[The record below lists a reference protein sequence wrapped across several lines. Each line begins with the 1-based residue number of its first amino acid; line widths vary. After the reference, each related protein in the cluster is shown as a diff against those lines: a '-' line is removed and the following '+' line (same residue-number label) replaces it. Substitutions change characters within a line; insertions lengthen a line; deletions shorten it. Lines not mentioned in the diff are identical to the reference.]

1 MPAGQVI
8 GRVSV
13 RVLPDTSDFR
23 RKAGNELDKIEKRLK
38 VEVQVIP
45 NMTGFERQLLTEVS
59 KISQR
64 NRQSDARKVKL
75 YTRIDTSTMTG
86 ELAKAIRKYNAKAQT
101 SNKVQLQTEL
111 DAGDVHLKIS
121 DESLRKMTD
130 QLKDWRDRNSPL
142 KIKIEPDVAASS
154 SLATSARLGFLT
166 RPRTVSII
174 PKLNEA
180 AVTKVATAL
189 AALSGARVLKKLF
202 SELGEVLSN
211 LDRSVPVIGSLAAAI
226 AGLAGMALAGAS
238 NLFAL
243 SASLAQI
250 GPTVALLPGLMGGF
264 AVGIGVT
271 IAALKDFNKVVP
283 EVKQTLSGLQ
293 DVISKNFWDKAAA
306 PIRSMVDSLLPAF
319 RKGVAQTAT
328 ELGGFFGSF
337 AKNLGTSLSPA
348 MGQMF
353 DDLSKSINIA
363 TTGTGAFAEII
374 ATLGK
379 VGTSYLPQLSQWFV
393 NLSKQFADFLK
404 AKGENGIKAEIDQGI
419 QALKDLGGVLYNT
432 YGILSG
438 VAKAATE
445 AGGTSLGSLNQAL
458 ANIHKTVDSPGFQ
471 AGLVDVF
478 KAAHQAMDNIATQ
491 SGPAVENLFKTLGQL
506 LTTVLP
512 QAGEIIGT
520 ALGGIADAL
529 AQPAVSDGIT
539 ALFDGLQGAVT
550 ALLPALAP
558 VGQALGA
565 IFEVVGAALPVFAQ
579 LISAAITPLAGA
591 FATLVPQLSP
601 IINLLG
607 GALTQAFQTL
617 APVIEQMVPM
627 VGDMLGQAFSFLA
640 TILPP
645 VAAIFQQILQAAMP
659 LAQAFMDALAP
670 ILPVLADALGQVMTA
685 LQPLIETALKIISA
699 VIEPLLPMLSEV
711 IQSVLPPLADAISRV
726 VEALQPFLEAL
737 LSVVNFLMPILV
749 PIIQFIVEL
758 LAGALV
764 AAINGV
770 GLVLEGLKEIFV
782 GVWDAIVGYFTMIW
796 GIFDGIWNG
805 NWDTF
810 KQGFSQMWD
819 GIFGILKGIWDVI
832 LGALEFF
839 LNVGIIGTAGKALKG
854 LGALFKAGWKAIVEI
869 FTGTFAAIRGY
880 IGVFFTGAKGLFM
893 DGMKAIGKFFSDGWK
908 AITGGVRLFFTG
920 AKQLVLDG
928 LSAMKRFFVDGWN
941 SIKSTASSK
950 LSSLVSTVSEWIG
963 KAVAKVKELPGK
975 AKAALGSL
983 GSTLINAGKELI
995 KGLISGISSMFGAVK
1010 SKLGDLTSKLTD
1022 WKGPLPKDKVLLY
1035 NAGRVIIQGLIK
1047 GLESQYDNVKKSL
1060 EGLTSLIGKAKLSKG
1075 LTAKLKGDQA
1085 QLNSL
1090 LKSWDKLNTK
1100 LDDAKKN
1107 LADLKKAKSDYA
1119 ASIAQKIIDD
1129 ANVTQMEGGF
1139 TGIIEQL
1146 TMARDQAKHFADV
1159 LGKLKKL
1166 GLNQEMFDQ
1175 LAQAG
1180 PQAGMAAAEAIL
1192 GAGKAGVDQVNELEK
1207 QIKSAA
1213 DKVGATASQVMYDN
1227 GIHMAEGLVKG
1238 LESQADKIEKQM
1250 LKIADAMVKAIKK
1263 ALGIHS
1269 PSRVAKKLGSYF
1281 GQGFSLGVTGEKSN
1295 IAQAVED
1302 SLLVGPTATSTA
1314 RNIASAVG
1322 SALAGGDSTAA
1333 PSKVLNYYAA
1343 PGSSLSSEE
1352 DLFAAANRARMGW

>member
-1 MPAGQVI
+1 MPQGQVI

-13 RVLPDTSDFR
+13 RVLPDTSQFR
-23 RKAGNELDKIEKRLK
+23 RKTENELGKIEKRLK

-86 ELAKAIRKYNAKAQT
+86 ELAKAIRKYNAKAQ
-101 SNKVQLQTEL
+101 SSGKVQLQTEL

-202 SELGEVLSN
+202 SEIGEVLSN

-226 AGLAGMALAGAS
+226 AGVAGFALSAAS
-238 NLFAL
+238 NLFSL

-250 GPTVALLPGLMGGF
+250 GPTVALLPGLLGGF
-264 AVGIGVT
+264 AVGLGVT
-271 IAALKDFNKVVP
+271 IAAFKDFNKVIP

-293 DVISKNFWDKAAA
+293 DTISKNFWAKAEE
-306 PIRSMVDSLLPAF
+306 PIRNMVDSLLPAF
-319 RKGVAQTAT
+319 RKGVADTAT

-353 DDLSKSINIA
+353 DDLSKSIAIA

-393 NLSKQFADFLK
+393 NLSTQFADFLK

-445 AGGTSLGSLNQAL
+445 AGGTSLGSLNKAL
-458 ANIHKTVDSPGFQ
+458 ADIHATVDSPGFQ
-471 AGLVDVF
+471 SGLVDVF
-478 KAAHQAMDNIATQ
+478 KAAHTAMDNIATQ

-512 QAGEIIGT
+512 QAGQIIGT
-520 ALGGIADAL
+520 ALGAVADAL
-529 AQPAVSDGIT
+529 AQPAVTKGIED
-539 ALFDGLQGAVT
+539 LFTGLQGAVT
-550 ALLPALAP
+550 ALAPALAP

-565 IFEVVGAALPVFAQ
+565 IFSVVGAALPVFAQ
-579 LISAAITPLAGA
+579 LISSAITPLAGA
-591 FATLVPQLSP
+591 FATLLPQLTP
-601 IINLLG
+601 IITLLG

-617 APVIEQMVPM
+617 APYIEQLVP
-627 VGDMLGQAFSFLA
+627 VVGQALGAAFQFLG

-645 VAAIFQQILQAAMP
+645 IAQIFGQILQAVMP
-659 LAQAFMDALAP
+659 LAQALMDALAP
-670 ILPVLADALGQVMTA
+670 ILPVLADALKQIFTA
-685 LQPLIETALKIISA
+685 LGPVIDVALQIISA

-726 VEALQPFLEAL
+726 VEALKPFLDAL
-737 LSVVNFLMPILV
+737 LAVVNFLMPILV
-749 PIIQFIVEL
+749 PVIQFIVEL

-770 GLVLEGLKEIFV
+770 GLVLEGLKEFFV
-782 GVWDAIVGYFTMIW
+782 GMWEYVSSWFQLFYDLFT
-796 GIFDGIWNG
+796 G
-805 NWDTF
+805 NWSKLGD
-810 KQGFSQMWD
+810 D
-819 GIFGILKGIWDVI
+819 LKGIWDGILGMLKGVWDII

-839 LNVGIIGTAGKALKG
+839 FNVGILGTAGKALKG
-854 LGALFKAGWKAIVEI
+854 LGALFKAGWKAITEL
-869 FTGTFAAIRGY
+869 FTGAFAAIRGY
-880 IGVFFTGAKGLFM
+880 IGVFLTGAKGLFM
-893 DGMKAIGKFFSDGWK
+893 DGIKAIGKFFSDGWSS
-908 AITGGVRLFFTG
+908 IVRGVTSFFSGLSSRVTG
-920 AKQLVLDG
+920 G
-928 LSAMKRFFVDGWN
+928 LSAVKGFFSSAWS
-941 SIKSTASSK
+941 SIKSTAGSA
-950 LSSLVSTVSEWIG
+950 LSSLISTIGTWIG
-963 KAVAKVKELPGK
+963 KAVTTVKSLPGK

-983 GSTLINAGKELI
+983 GSTLIEAGKALI
-995 KGLISGISSMFGAVK
+995 RGLISGISSMFGAVK

-1035 NAGRVIIQGLIK
+1035 NAGVVIIKGLIK

-1075 LTAKLKGDQA
+1075 LTAKLKGDQK

-1090 LKSWDKLNTK
+1090 LSSWNKLNDKL
-1100 LDDAKKN
+1100 DEAKKN

-1192 GAGKAGVDQVNELEK
+1192 GAGQAGVDQVNKLED

-1250 LKIADAMVKAIKK
+1250 LKIADSMVKAIKK

-1269 PSRVAKKLGSYF
+1269 PSRVLKKIGAYV
-1281 GQGFSLGVTGEKSN
+1281 GQGFQLGLLSERSN

-1302 SLLVGPTATSTA
+1302 SLLVGTSSTGTA

-1322 SALAGGDSTAA
+1322 SALGGNDATAS
-1333 PSKVLNYYAA
+1333 PTKVLNYYAA

>member
-1 MPAGQVI
+1 MPQGQVI

-13 RVLPDTSDFR
+13 RVLPNTDDFKR
-23 RKAGNELDKIEKRLK
+23 TAQNQLDRIESKLEVK
-38 VEVQVIP
+38 VQVMP
-45 NMTGFERQLLTEVS
+45 NMAGFERQMLEEIN
-59 KISQR
+59 KINQR
-64 NRQSDARKVKL
+64 NRNSDARKIKL

-86 ELAKAIRKYNAKAQT
+86 ELAKAIRKYNDKAK
-101 SNKVQLQTEL
+101 SGSKVQLQTEL
-111 DAGDVHLKIS
+111 DAGDVKLKIS
-121 DESLRKMTD
+121 DESLRDMSK
-130 QLKDWRDRNSPL
+130 QLDDWRDRNSPQ

-154 SLATSARLGFLT
+154 SLATSARLGVLT

-180 AVTKVATAL
+180 ALAKVGTAL
-189 AALSGARVLKKLF
+189 AMLSGARVLKKLF
-202 SELGEVLSN
+202 GEIGETLMN

-226 AGLAGMALAGAS
+226 AGVAGFALSAAS
-238 NLFAL
+238 NLFSL

-271 IAALKDFNKVVP
+271 IAALKDFNKVIP

-293 DVISKNFWDKAAA
+293 DTISKNFWAKAEE
-306 PIRSMVDSLLPAF
+306 PIRHMVDALLPAF
-319 RKGVAQTAT
+319 RKGVADTAT

-363 TTGTGAFAEII
+363 TTGTGAFADII

-419 QALKDLGGVLYNT
+419 QALKDLGGVLYNV

-438 VAKAATE
+438 VAKAATD
-445 AGGTSLGSLNQAL
+445 AGGTSLGSLNDAL
-458 ANIHKTVDSPGFQ
+458 ASIHKTVDSPGFQ

-478 KAAHQAMDNIATQ
+478 NAAHVAMNNIAGR
-491 SGPAVENLFKTLGQL
+491 SGPAVKNLFTEIGKLA
-506 LTTVLP
+506 TTVLP

-520 ALGGIADAL
+520 AFGAIADAL
-529 AQPAVSDGIT
+529 AQPAVTQGVKD
-539 ALFDGLQGAVT
+539 LFTGLDGAVQ
-550 ALLPALAP
+550 ALAPALAP

-565 IFEVVGAALPVFAQ
+565 ILSVVGAALPVFAQ
-579 LISAAITPLAGA
+579 LVSAAIIPLAGA
-591 FATLVPQLSP
+591 FSTLAPQLTP
-601 IINLLG
+601 IIQLLG
-607 GALTQAFQTL
+607 GALTQAFETL
-617 APVIEQMVPM
+617 APVIEQMVPV
-627 VGDMLGQAFSFLA
+627 VGQMLGAAFSFLS

-645 VAAIFQQILQAAMP
+645 IAAIFQQILQAAMP
-659 LAQAFMDALAP
+659 LASAFMDALAP
-670 ILPVLADALGQVMTA
+670 ILPVLADALGQVMSA

-699 VIEPLLPMLSEV
+699 VITPLLPMLSEV
-711 IQSVLPPLADAISRV
+711 IQSVLPPLADAVTRV
-726 VEALQPFLEAL
+726 VEALQPFIEAL

-749 PIIQFIVEL
+749 PVIQFIVEL

-770 GLVLEGLKEIFV
+770 GLVLEGLKEYFV
-782 GVWDAIVGYFTMIW
+782 GIWEYVSGWFQLFLDLFTGNWDQLGADLKQIWDGIVDMLHGVWDI
-796 GIFDGIWNG
+796 
-805 NWDTF
+805 
-810 KQGFSQMWD
+810 
-819 GIFGILKGIWDVI
+819 I

-839 LNVGIIGTAGKALKG
+839 FNVGILGTAGKALKG
-854 LGALFKAGWKAIVEI
+854 LGALFKAGWKAITDL
-869 FTGTFAAIRGY
+869 FTGAFAAIRGY
-880 IGVFFTGAKGLFM
+880 IGLFFTGAKGLAL

-908 AITGGVRLFFTG
+908 SITGYVRLFFTG
-920 AKQLVLDG
+920 AKQIVLDG
-928 LSAMKRFFVDGWN
+928 LSSMKQFFVDGWN
-941 SIKSTASSK
+941 SIRTTAVSK
-950 LSSLVSTVSEWIG
+950 FTSLVSTVSEWIG

-975 AKAALGSL
+975 AKAALSSL
-983 GSTLINAGKELI
+983 GSTLKNAGIELI
-995 KGLISGISSMFGAVK
+995 KGFISGISSMFSSVK

-1035 NAGRVIIQGLIK
+1035 NAGVVIIKGLIK

-1060 EGLTSLIGKAKLSKG
+1060 EGLTAQISKAKLSKG
-1075 LTAKLKGDQA
+1075 LTATLKSDQSKL
-1085 QLNSL
+1085 NTL
-1090 LKSWDKLNTK
+1090 LKSWDSINTK

-1107 LADLKKAKSDYA
+1107 LADLKKAKADYA
-1119 ASIAQKIIDD
+1119 ASIAQKIVDD
-1129 ANVTQMEGGF
+1129 ANVTHMEGGF

-1146 TMARDQAKHFADV
+1146 TQARDQAKHFADV
-1159 LGKLKKL
+1159 LAKLKKL
-1166 GLNQEMFDQ
+1166 GLNSEMFDQ

-1180 PQAGMAAAEAIL
+1180 PEAGMAAAEAIL
-1192 GAGKAGVDQVNELEK
+1192 GAGQAGVDQVNQLEK
-1207 QIKSAA
+1207 QISSAA

-1238 LESQADKIEKQM
+1238 LESQANAIEKQM
-1250 LKIADAMVKAIKK
+1250 LKIADSMVKAIKK

-1269 PSRVAKKLGSYF
+1269 PSRVFARLGAF
-1281 GQGFSLGVTGEKSN
+1281 VGQGFSKGLLSESTGVMS
-1295 IAQAVED
+1295 AVEQ
-1302 SLLVGPTATSTA
+1302 SLLLNTGSVGAGQ
-1314 RNIASAVG
+1314 NIASAVT
-1322 SALAGGDSTAA
+1322 SALGDTSSSGGVT
-1333 PSKVLNYYAA
+1333 KVLNYYAA
-1343 PGSSLSSEE
+1343 PGSSIDAEE